1 MGPEESRGVV
11 RDGHAVFLQSETSL
25 LSWRRISVRWG
36 ILWALLPDQAMPL
49 AVMGAGLALI
59 LGLVA
64 RRMALGIVGMLLLL
78 SLLTPFVEA
87 VVGDLPPWF
96 SLVIMAFFALA
107 IIRGLAGIVLGQRP
121 ADTMVG
127 ILAADIVRLVVAIL
141 ILPLRAVRWAFRLGD
156 NDGGV
161 Q

>member
-1 MGPEESRGVV
+1 M
-11 RDGHAVFLQSETSL
+11 
-25 LSWRRISVRWG
+25 RWG

>member
-1 MGPEESRGVV
+1 
-11 RDGHAVFLQSETSL
+11 
-25 LSWRRISVRWG
+25 
-36 ILWALLPDQAMPL
+36 MPL